1 MKILRRVLVGSVV
14 ALLAVV
20 AAIALSIPV
29 DRLLNQGEVE
39 ALTNTAIPTDTGE
52 VRAYLS
58 PIETEE
64 PLPAVIMIHEFW
76 GLRPSIVGKAE
87 ALAEEGYIV
96 VAPDTFRGHT
106 TNWLPTAIWQTLRT
120 TQERV
125 DTDLDAVFAWLRTQ
139 PSIDPS
145 RIMVMGFCYG
155 GRAALHY
162 SLHNSD
168 IAATG
173 VFYGTP
179 LTDAERL
186 AALPGPL
193 LGIFGAEDRSIPVE
207 DVEAF
212 ERALAAANVL
222 HEVILYPEVGH
233 AFVGDMAEIRAG
245 GAAGD
250 AWQAFLTFAAATLKD
265 AP

>member
-1 MKILRRVLVGSVV
+1 MRLLKRVLVGSIV

-20 AAIALSIPV
+20 VAVALSIPV
-29 DRLLNQGEVE
+29 DRLLNRGEVA
-39 ALTNTAIPTDTGE
+39 ALTNITIPTDTGE
-52 VRAYLS
+52 VRAYL
-58 PIETEE
+58 PPAEMEE
-64 PLPAVIMIHEFW
+64 ALPAIIMIHEFW
-76 GLRPSIVGKAE
+76 GLRPSIIGKAE
-87 ALAEEGYIV
+87 ALAEEGYVV

-120 TQERV
+120 PQERV
-125 DTDLDAVFAWLRTQ
+125 DADLDAVFAWLRTQ
-139 PSIDPS
+139 PSVAPS

-162 SLHNSD
+162 SLHNNEL
-168 IAATG
+168 AATG

-193 LGIFGAEDRSIPVE
+193 LGIFGAEDRSIPAE
-207 DVEAF
+207 DVRAF
-212 ERALAAANVL
+212 EQALAAANVP

-233 AFVGDMAEIRAG
+233 AFVSDTAEIRAG

-250 AWQAFLTFAAATLKD
+250 AWQAFLTFAATTLKD
-265 AP
+265 TP